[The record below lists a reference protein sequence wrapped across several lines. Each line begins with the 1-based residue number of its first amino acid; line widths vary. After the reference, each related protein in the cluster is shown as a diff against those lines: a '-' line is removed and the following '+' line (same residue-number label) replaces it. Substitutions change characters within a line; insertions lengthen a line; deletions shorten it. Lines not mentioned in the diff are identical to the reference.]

1 MMGRPIVRSF
11 DSLVLGSHE
20 LDLCGTGPLG
30 HEFPYCPR
38 PEKPAP
44 EDSAAPN
51 REYTGPMKARL
62 HRSEESGE
70 GEFMLISQI
79 LRNKRPGVV
88 VISPAASLRTA
99 IALMVRQHV
108 GSLVVVDEDQRL
120 LGVVSEREI
129 IQNLE
134 IESPNMLATTVSS
147 VMRTDVPVATQEDTI
162 RSVME
167 VMTAARARHIP
178 VIAYG
183 CPIGI
188 VSLGDIVKSRL
199 DETIQE
205 NTVLKDIAR
214 VHWLSG

>member
-1 MMGRPIVRSF
+1 
-11 DSLVLGSHE
+11 
-20 LDLCGTGPLG
+20 
-30 HEFPYCPR
+30 
-38 PEKPAP
+38 
-44 EDSAAPN
+44 
-51 REYTGPMKARL
+51 
-62 HRSEESGE
+62 
-70 GEFMLISQI
+70 MLISQI
-79 LRNKRPGVV
+79 LRTKRPGVV
-88 VISPAASLRTA
+88 VISPDASIRSA

-120 LGVVSEREI
+120 MGVLSEREI
-129 IQNLE
+129 IRNLE
-134 IESPNMLATTVSS
+134 LENPHMLDAVVRS
-147 VMRTDVPVATQEDTI
+147 VMRTDVPVANQEDTV

-167 VMTAARARHIP
+167 VMTAARARHVP

-214 VHWLSG
+214 VHWLSS

>member
-1 MMGRPIVRSF
+1 
-11 DSLVLGSHE
+11 
-20 LDLCGTGPLG
+20 
-30 HEFPYCPR
+30 
-38 PEKPAP
+38 
-44 EDSAAPN
+44 
-51 REYTGPMKARL
+51 
-62 HRSEESGE
+62 
-70 GEFMLISQI
+70 MLISQI
-79 LRNKRPGVV
+79 LRTKRPGVV
-88 VISPAASLRTA
+88 VISPGASIRSA

-120 LGVVSEREI
+120 LGVVSEREVI
-129 IQNLE
+129 HTLDLE
-134 IESPNMLATTVSS
+134 SADPLAMAVRS
-147 VMRTDVPVATQEDTI
+147 VMRTDVPVATQEDTV

-167 VMTAARARHIP
+167 VMTAARARHVP